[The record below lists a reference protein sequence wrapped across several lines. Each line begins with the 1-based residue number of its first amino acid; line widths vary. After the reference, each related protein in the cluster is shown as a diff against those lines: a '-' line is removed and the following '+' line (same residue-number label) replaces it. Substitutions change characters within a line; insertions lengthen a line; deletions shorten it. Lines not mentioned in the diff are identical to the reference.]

1 MDEFGGEGGYDSG
14 AELGGDSGFD
24 VGADVGGE
32 DIDLSSDLGGAE
44 DIEAAPD
51 FEESFDLDSDLP
63 DLPAES
69 PDEIP
74 DFDLSPIEEIS
85 EVPDIDQFE
94 SPDMEDLP
102 LAEPDEIPDTDLYEQ
117 TELPEADIEE
127 YDGDDSDLMTDGGD
141 DFSASAPIDDI
152 SDDAADEPGED
163 FRESDMVEM
172 EEGVTYDLHPE
183 DAVDEAA
190 PDITPEDIRADIDA
204 LNAEMEHDAA
214 MLGEMPPET
223 SEPADSPEP
232 SSEAVPDITPED
244 IRADIDALNAEME
257 HDAAMLGE
265 MPPETPEPADSP
277 EPSSEAV
284 PDITP
289 EDIRADIDALNAEME
304 HDAAMLGETEPETL
318 DEPEPVQELPP
329 EDYEEIDTSDINDN
343 KDYFEDVELATEAL
357 NGFRQNE
364 WDVKDLEG
372 RKEAIVQLVDY
383 NAEVLGLENKPYIDY
398 YNTPDATDFGVSIQD
413 ANGNPVI
420 MINEYNL
427 GDGPEAA
434 DTIAHEM
441 RHAYQSERAAKGE
454 TDLDIRFR
462 ENLEDDNYIQPEED
476 RDGYNNQLVE
486 RDSRAYANRFKEFL
500 NNI

>member
-265 MPPETPEPADSP
+265 
-277 EPSSEAV
+277 
-284 PDITP
+284 
-289 EDIRADIDALNAEME
+289 
-304 HDAAMLGETEPETL
+304 TEPETL

>member
-14 AELGGDSGFD
+14 AELGGDSSFD

-190 PDITPEDIRADIDA
+190 
-204 LNAEMEHDAA
+204 
-214 MLGEMPPET
+214 
-223 SEPADSPEP
+223 
-232 SSEAVPDITPED
+232 
-244 IRADIDALNAEME
+244 
-257 HDAAMLGE
+257 
-265 MPPETPEPADSP
+265 
-277 EPSSEAV
+277 

>member
-1 MDEFGGEGGYDSG
+1 
-14 AELGGDSGFD
+14 
-24 VGADVGGE
+24 
-32 DIDLSSDLGGAE
+32 
-44 DIEAAPD
+44 
-51 FEESFDLDSDLP
+51 
-63 DLPAES
+63 
-69 PDEIP
+69 
-74 DFDLSPIEEIS
+74 
-85 EVPDIDQFE
+85 
-94 SPDMEDLP
+94 
-102 LAEPDEIPDTDLYEQ
+102 
-117 TELPEADIEE
+117 
-127 YDGDDSDLMTDGGD
+127 
-141 DFSASAPIDDI
+141 
-152 SDDAADEPGED
+152 
-163 FRESDMVEM
+163 
-172 EEGVTYDLHPE
+172 
-183 DAVDEAA
+183 
-190 PDITPEDIRADIDA
+190 
-204 LNAEMEHDAA
+204 

>member
-14 AELGGDSGFD
+14 AELGGDSSFD

-223 SEPADSPEP
+223 
-232 SSEAVPDITPED
+232 
-244 IRADIDALNAEME
+244 
-257 HDAAMLGE
+257 
-265 MPPETPEPADSP
+265 
-277 EPSSEAV
+277 
-284 PDITP
+284 
-289 EDIRADIDALNAEME
+289 
-304 HDAAMLGETEPETL
+304 
-318 DEPEPVQELPP
+318 
-329 EDYEEIDTSDINDN
+329 
-343 KDYFEDVELATEAL
+343 
-357 NGFRQNE
+357 
-364 WDVKDLEG
+364 
-372 RKEAIVQLVDY
+372 
-383 NAEVLGLENKPYIDY
+383 
-398 YNTPDATDFGVSIQD
+398 
-413 ANGNPVI
+413 
-420 MINEYNL
+420 
-427 GDGPEAA
+427 
-434 DTIAHEM
+434 
-441 RHAYQSERAAKGE
+441 
-454 TDLDIRFR
+454 
-462 ENLEDDNYIQPEED
+462 
-476 RDGYNNQLVE
+476 
-486 RDSRAYANRFKEFL
+486 
-500 NNI
+500 

>member
-1 MDEFGGEGGYDSG
+1 
-14 AELGGDSGFD
+14 
-24 VGADVGGE
+24 
-32 DIDLSSDLGGAE
+32 
-44 DIEAAPD
+44 
-51 FEESFDLDSDLP
+51 
-63 DLPAES
+63 
-69 PDEIP
+69 
-74 DFDLSPIEEIS
+74 
-85 EVPDIDQFE
+85 
-94 SPDMEDLP
+94 
-102 LAEPDEIPDTDLYEQ
+102 
-117 TELPEADIEE
+117 
-127 YDGDDSDLMTDGGD
+127 
-141 DFSASAPIDDI
+141 
-152 SDDAADEPGED
+152 
-163 FRESDMVEM
+163 
-172 EEGVTYDLHPE
+172 
-183 DAVDEAA
+183 
-190 PDITPEDIRADIDA
+190 
-204 LNAEMEHDAA
+204 

-223 SEPADSPEP
+223 S
-232 SSEAVPDITPED
+232 
-244 IRADIDALNAEME
+244 
-257 HDAAMLGE
+257 
-265 MPPETPEPADSP
+265 EPADSP

>member
-190 PDITPEDIRADIDA
+190 
-204 LNAEMEHDAA
+204 
-214 MLGEMPPET
+214 
-223 SEPADSPEP
+223 
-232 SSEAVPDITPED
+232 
-244 IRADIDALNAEME
+244 
-257 HDAAMLGE
+257 
-265 MPPETPEPADSP
+265 
-277 EPSSEAV
+277 